1 VLRPG
6 FGPGSSARKAYN
18 SSETQ
23 LQWPILRSGFLTYLS
38 ANGYGTK
45 YVEDLLHYLDEYVTV
60 INGPADILSIFSR
73 VKKGRRHVWLGLRV
87 LFNYLEALGSDT
99 EQLNAL
105 RKALPKV
112 TCGVDLKVPSE
123 QTIKES
129 LSRLSRAP
137 WKYQVLYNLLVD
149 SGLRLVEAVKVI
161 REFKA
166 ENVERVGEFHR
177 MELGEFRGTKQAYY
191 AYFAEFTFKMLTE
204 ASVEPLYC
212 VPASRYFTKM
222 RFTQA
227 KYIRKFAFDSMISL
241 EIPES
246 VADFIEGRV
255 PKRIGAKHYMALR
268 RQADKFYVKYV
279 GYLNELREQVKG
291 IRS

>member
-1 VLRPG
+1 MLQVVLRPG
-6 FGPGSSARKAYN
+6 FGPGSSARKASN
-18 SSETQ
+18 SSGTQ
-23 LQWPILRSGFLTYLS
+23 LRWPSLRSGFLTYLS
-38 ANGYGTK
+38 ANGYSTK
-45 YVEDLLHYLDEYVTV
+45 YVEDLLHYLDAYVTV

-87 LFNYLEALGSDT
+87 LFNYLEALGYDA

-112 TCGVDLKVPSE
+112 SCGIDLKVPSE
-123 QTIKES
+123 QAIRES

-161 REFKA
+161 TEFKA
-166 ENVERVGEFHR
+166 ENIERVGDFYR

-191 AYFAEFTFKMLTE
+191 AYFTEFTFKMLTE
-204 ASVEPLYC
+204 APVEPVSC

-222 RFTQA
+222 RFIQA
-227 KYIRKFAFDSMISL
+227 KYVRKFAFDSMISL

-255 PKRIGAKHYMALR
+255 PKRIGAKHYCALR
-268 RQADKFYVKYV
+268 RQSDRFYKKYDC
-279 GYLNELREQVKG
+279 YLHRLRG
-291 IRS
+291 S